1 MLLQLCTILRYK
13 FGGKNI
19 ACLSFMLE
27 SCNFQLFQSNCYFSI
42 FLNVYGENGNLY
54 LKTEPSGGSIFQLHK
69 KNILTS
75 SENML
80 YAQSINYS
88 YSYYIHL
95 G

>member
-1 MLLQLCTILRYK
+1 
-13 FGGKNI
+13 
-19 ACLSFMLE
+19 MLE

-54 LKTEPSGGSIFQLHK
+54 LTTEPSGGSIFQLHK